1 MTGQAERLR
10 RARIAAGFKSASE
23 SARAFGWGDAGYR
36 HHENG
41 TRPISAGAASR
52 YAKSFGVSE
61 EWLLFGRG
69 REASDQV
76 ALAVELFNRIP
87 EARREEALAI
97 LQVLQGDE
105 SGLDVGPMT

>member
-10 RARIAAGFKSASE
+10 RARTAAGFKSASE
-23 SARAFGWGDAGYR
+23 AARAFGWGDAGYR

-52 YAKSFGVSE
+52 YADSFGVSE

-69 REASDQV
+69 ASEDAQSAKV
-76 ALAVELFNRIP
+76 AELFSRIP
-87 EARREEALAI
+87 EARKAEALAI
-97 LQVLQGDE
+97 LKIMAGSSE
-105 SGLDVGPMT
+105 